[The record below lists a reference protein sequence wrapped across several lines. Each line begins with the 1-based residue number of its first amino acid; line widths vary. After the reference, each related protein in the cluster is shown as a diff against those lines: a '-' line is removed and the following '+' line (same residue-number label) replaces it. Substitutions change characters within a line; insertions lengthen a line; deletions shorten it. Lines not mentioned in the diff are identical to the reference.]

1 MKQIKRVEKRL
12 TQKINEITV
21 RLFASVIKPAS
32 RLARQ
37 VFEFKHIQRMLGLL
51 VVSSVFS
58 LAVLPVSVSS
68 LQTVIDTNFTLVQA
82 EETEITTERSI
93 RLPVESFT
101 ITQGYRLFHPGIDMA
116 AVKGTPVYPIMDG
129 VVVKVGRDR
138 FAYGNHVIVEHG
150 SGLQSLYAHM
160 AKIEAKEGEKVTK
173 DSILGLLGSTGWST
187 GPHLH
192 LQIEQNGHWTNP
204 RTFFEGYFG
213 RRLISTR

>member
-1 MKQIKRVEKRL
+1 MKQIKRVEKRF
-12 TQKINEITV
+12 THQFNEITV
-21 RLFASVIKPAS
+21 RLFASAIKPAS
-32 RLARQ
+32 RLARR

-51 VVSSVFS
+51 VVSSVFG

-68 LQTVIDTNFTLVQA
+68 LQTVIDTNFSLVQA

-116 AVKGTPVYPIMDG
+116 AAKGTPVYPIMDG

-150 SGLQSLYAHM
+150 SGLMSLYAHL

-192 LQIEQNGHWTNP
+192 LQIEQSGHWTNP
-204 RTFFEGYFG
+204 RAFFESYFG
-213 RRLISTR
+213 RRLASTR

>member
-1 MKQIKRVEKRL
+1 MKQIKSVDRL
-12 TQKINEITV
+12 FAQKINEISA

-32 RLARQ
+32 RLARR
-37 VFEFKHIQRMLGLL
+37 VFEFKHLQRMLGLL
-51 VVSSVFS
+51 VVSSIFG

-68 LQTVIDTNFTLVQA
+68 LQTVIDTNFTQVQA
-82 EETEITTERSI
+82 EEMEVTTEKSI

-129 VVVKVGRDR
+129 VIVKVGRDR
-138 FAYGNHVIVEHG
+138 FAYGNHMIIEHG
-150 SGLQSLYAHM
+150 SGLQSLYAHL

-192 LQIEQNGHWTNP
+192 LQIEQNGHWVNP
-204 RTFFEGYFG
+204 RAFFESYFG